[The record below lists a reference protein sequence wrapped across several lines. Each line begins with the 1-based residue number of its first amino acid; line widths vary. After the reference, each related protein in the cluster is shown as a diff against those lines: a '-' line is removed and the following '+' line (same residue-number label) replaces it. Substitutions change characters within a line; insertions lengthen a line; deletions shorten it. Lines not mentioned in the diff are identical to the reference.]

1 MVSFFRK
8 LRRDD
13 NGAVTVEW
21 VVLTSAV
28 MLLGLA
34 AIIEVSAG
42 LGNLAGRLDSEL
54 SEMTIA
60 SE

>member
-1 MVSFFRK
+1 MVSFFRR

-34 AIIEVSAG
+34 AIVEVSSG